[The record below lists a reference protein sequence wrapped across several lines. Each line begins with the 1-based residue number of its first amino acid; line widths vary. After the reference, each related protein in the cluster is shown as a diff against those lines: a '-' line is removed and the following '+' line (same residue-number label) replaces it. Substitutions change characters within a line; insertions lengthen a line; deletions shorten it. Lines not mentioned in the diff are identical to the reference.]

1 VLAVKRKHRTE
12 LNSAMEKAIKR
23 RKGSLDS
30 GARSA
35 KHHNRQPRRKQAVK
49 SIIML
54 HDMHEFADSFIV
66 AADD

>member
-1 VLAVKRKHRTE
+1 
-12 LNSAMEKAIKR
+12 M
-23 RKGSLDS
+23 DS

-35 KHHNRQPRRKQAVK
+35 KHDNRQPMCKQAVK

>member
-1 VLAVKRKHRTE
+1 
-12 LNSAMEKAIKR
+12 MEKAIKR
-23 RKGSLDS
+23 RKGFLDS

-35 KHHNRQPRRKQAVK
+35 KHDNRQPRRKQAVK

>member
-1 VLAVKRKHRTE
+1 MLAVKRKHRTE
-12 LNSAMEKAIKR
+12 LNSAMETAIKR
-23 RKGSLDS
+23 KKGTLDS

-54 HDMHEFADSFIV
+54 FYMDGFADAFIV